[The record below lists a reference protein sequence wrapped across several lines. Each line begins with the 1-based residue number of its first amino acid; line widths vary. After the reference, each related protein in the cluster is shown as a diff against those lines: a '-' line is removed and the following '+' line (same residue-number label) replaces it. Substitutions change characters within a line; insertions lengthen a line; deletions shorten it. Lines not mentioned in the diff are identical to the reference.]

1 MSINIHYLSNGK
13 KSYYC
18 VTNAGVTPIER
29 TVYENI
35 NDIPESIRHY
45 AEGKSPKEV
54 TPDVAQS
61 LGFGEYLYPE
71 MENRCSLY
79 GNKKITPCLGTICG
93 FIAFPDRKLETCPHW
108 IKRQCNLKGE

>member
-35 NDIPESIRHY
+35 DDIPKSIRHY
-45 AEGKSPKEV
+45 AEGKSPMEV
-54 TPDVAQS
+54 APDVAQI

-71 MENRCSLY
+71 MENRCSLF
-79 GNKKITPCLGTICG
+79 GNEKIVPCLGTRCA
-93 FIAFPDRKLETCPHW
+93 FIGLKNRDLEACPHW
-108 IKRQCNLKGE
+108 IRDNTV